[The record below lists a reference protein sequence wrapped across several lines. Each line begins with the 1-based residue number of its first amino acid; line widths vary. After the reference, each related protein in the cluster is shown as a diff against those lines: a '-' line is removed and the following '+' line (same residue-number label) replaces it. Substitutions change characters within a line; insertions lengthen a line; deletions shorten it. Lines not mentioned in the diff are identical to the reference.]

1 MIRRAIALVAFGCLA
16 SACASAGR
24 TATWDKQ
31 TADNAGGTATSTSV
45 TAGLWTKG
53 LEHWNQRDD
62 QAQIQE
68 AITVWEQ
75 LVEKDPKHTQALVM
89 LARAHY
95 FLADGFLALQAEDNE
110 AIAKQ
115 EFSTYEKGTNY
126 GERAL
131 VILEPKFGEM
141 MRAEAKFEDA
151 IKTIGEKG
159 VPAAYWYAVNL
170 GRFASKKGIQQRL
183 FYKDKLRATMERV
196 LEASPTYFHGA
207 PDRYLGAYFSLL
219 PGIAGRDLDR
229 SAKHFAKSLELAPNY
244 LGTKVVQA
252 QFHSTASDNEEA
264 YKKLLNEVIAASAGE
279 NPDIAPE
286 NRAAQRTAKRML
298 ENIDDVF

>member
-1 MIRRAIALVAFGCLA
+1 MHRRLLGLVALGFFA

-31 TADNAGGTATSTSV
+31 ATTTGGTTTSTSV
-45 TAGLWTKG
+45 TTQLWDKG
-53 LEHWNQRDD
+53 LEHWKQRDD
-62 QAQIQE
+62 QNQIVE
-68 AITVWEQ
+68 AIKVWEQ
-75 LVEKDPKHTQALVM
+75 LVAESPEHAEALVM

-95 FLADGFLALQAEDNE
+95 FLADGFLALKAPDDE

-115 EFSTYEKGTNY
+115 EFATYEKGTNY

-131 VILEPKFGEM
+131 VVLEPKFGEM
-141 MRAEAKFEDA
+141 MRNKSKFEDA
-151 IKTIGEKG
+151 IATISAAG

-196 LEASPTYFHGA
+196 LAVAPEYFHGA
-207 PDRYLGAYFSLL
+207 PDRYLGAYFALL

-229 SAKHFAKSLELAPNY
+229 SAKHFTKSLGLAPAY

-252 QFHSTASDNEEA
+252 QFHATAKDDEA
-264 YKKLLNEVIAASAGE
+264 MYKSLLDDVLKASPGE
-279 NPDIAPE
+279 DHDIAPE
-286 NRAAQRTAKRML
+286 NRAAQRTAKSML